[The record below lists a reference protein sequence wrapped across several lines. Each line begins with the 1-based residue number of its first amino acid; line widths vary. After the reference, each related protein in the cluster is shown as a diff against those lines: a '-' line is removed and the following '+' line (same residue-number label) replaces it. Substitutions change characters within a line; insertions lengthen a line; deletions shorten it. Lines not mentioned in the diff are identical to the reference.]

1 MMTSDQS
8 NQRIDYISRAP
19 EAAREQYE
27 EELSAI
33 YAALTQDDGS
43 EASKL
48 IGFLL
53 RKVSDNLRSMELHSA
68 EYGDLHLLW
77 ERLSDTRL
85 GIRSGT

>member
-33 YAALTQDDGS
+33 YAALSLDDVS
-43 EASKL
+43 KAFELIELLIQKISAS
-48 IGFLL
+48 
-53 RKVSDNLRSMELHSA
+53 LRSMELHSD

-85 GIRSGT
+85 GIRLGT